1 VPAAGR
7 PRGEDHQREKEKQ
20 VSINRFICTG
30 NLTKDPVVKDL
41 PSGSSV
47 CELRIAVDGMGG
59 LEEPGF
65 ITVSVFGK
73 PGEAAA
79 RYLSKGWLV
88 AVDGR
93 LQFAQWTN
101 ESNDTRHEYTVIGN
115 VEFLSAP
122 RQDGEASANGS
133 RRKVPVGA

>member
-1 VPAAGR
+1 VPAAGW
-7 PRGEDHQREKEKQ
+7 PRGEDHQREKEKH
-20 VSINRFICTG
+20 VSVNRFICTG
-30 NLTKDPVVKDL
+30 NLTKDPVVREL

-47 CELRIAVDGMGG
+47 CELRVAVDGMGG

-65 ITVSVFGK
+65 ITVSMFGK

-93 LQFAQWTN
+93 LQFAQWTS
-101 ESNDTRHEYTVIGN
+101 EGNDTRHEYTVIGN

-122 RQDGEASANGS
+122 RPAGEAPANGS
-133 RRKVPVGA
+133 RRKVPAGA

>member
-1 VPAAGR
+1 VSAAGW
-7 PRGEDHQREKEKQ
+7 PRGEDHQRAEEKH
-20 VSINRFICTG
+20 VSVNRFICTG
-30 NLTKDPVVKDL
+30 NLTKDPLVREL

-47 CELRIAVDGMGG
+47 CELRVAVDGMGG

-79 RYLSKGWLV
+79 RYLTKGWLV

-93 LQFAQWTN
+93 LQFAQWQTEDN
-101 ESNDTRHEYTVIGN
+101 ASRHEYTVIGN

-122 RQDGEASANGS
+122 RSLEEPDAKEP
-133 RRKVPVGA
+133 RRKVARV

>member
-1 VPAAGR
+1 MSV
-7 PRGEDHQREKEKQ
+7 
-20 VSINRFICTG
+20 NRFICTG
-30 NLTKDPVVKDL
+30 NLTKDPVVREL

-47 CELRIAVDGMGG
+47 CELRLAVDGMGG
-59 LEEPGF
+59 LEEPGY

-93 LQFAQWTN
+93 LQFAQWETEEN
-101 ESNDTRHEYTVIGN
+101 VARHEYTVIGN
-115 VEFLSAP
+115 VEFLAAP
-122 RQDGEASANGS
+122 RPAEDRAPANGG
-133 RRKVPVGA
+133 RRKVPASA

>member
-1 VPAAGR
+1 
-7 PRGEDHQREKEKQ
+7 

-30 NLTKDPVVKDL
+30 NLTKDPVVREL

-47 CELRIAVDGMGG
+47 CELRVAVDGMGG

-65 ITVSVFGK
+65 ITVSVYGK

-88 AVDGR
+88 AVEGR
-93 LQFAQWTN
+93 LQFAQWTS
-101 ESNDTRHEYTVIGN
+101 EENDKRHEYTVIGN

-122 RQDGEASANGS
+122 RPAGETPVNGA
-133 RRKVPVGA
+133 RRRVLAGA

>member
-1 VPAAGR
+1 MSV
-7 PRGEDHQREKEKQ
+7 
-20 VSINRFICTG
+20 NRFICTG
-30 NLTKDPVVKDL
+30 NLTKDPVVREL

-47 CELRIAVDGMGG
+47 CELRVAVDGMGG

-65 ITVSVFGK
+65 ITVSVFDK

-79 RYLSKGWLV
+79 QYLSKGWLV

-93 LQFAQWTN
+93 LQFSQWETK
-101 ESNDTRHEYTVIGN
+101 ENDTRHEYTVIGH

-122 RQDGEASANGS
+122 RSAEDAPANGS
-133 RRKVPVGA
+133 HRRATARV

>member
-1 VPAAGR
+1 MSV
-7 PRGEDHQREKEKQ
+7 
-20 VSINRFICTG
+20 NRFICTG
-30 NLTKDPVVKDL
+30 NLTKDPVVREL

-47 CELRIAVDGMGG
+47 CELRVAVDGMGG

-79 RYLSKGWLV
+79 RYLTKGWLV

-93 LQFAQWTN
+93 LQFAQWET
-101 ESNDTRHEYTVIGN
+101 EEKGARHEYTVIGN

-122 RQDGEASANGS
+122 RPNEDAPANGS
-133 RRKVPVGA
+133 RRRATARA

>member
-1 VPAAGR
+1 MSV
-7 PRGEDHQREKEKQ
+7 
-20 VSINRFICTG
+20 NRFICTG
-30 NLTKDPVVKDL
+30 NLTKDPVVRQL

-47 CELRIAVDGMGG
+47 CELRVAVDGMGG

-79 RYLSKGWLV
+79 RYLAKGWLV

-93 LQFAQWTN
+93 LQFAQWETEN
-101 ESNDTRHEYTVIGN
+101 NGSRHEYTVIGN

-122 RQDGEASANGS
+122 RPPEGTSAGS
-133 RRKVPVGA
+133 SPRKVPARA

>member
-1 VPAAGR
+1 M
-7 PRGEDHQREKEKQ
+7 
-20 VSINRFICTG
+20 SINRFICTG
-30 NLTKDPVVKDL
+30 NLTKDPDVREL

-47 CELRIAVDGMGG
+47 CELRVAVDGMGG
-59 LEEPGF
+59 LEEPGY

-79 RYLSKGWLV
+79 RYLGRGWLV

-93 LQFAQWTN
+93 LQFAQWETEDN
-101 ESNDTRHEYTVIGN
+101 GTRHEYTVIGN

-122 RQDGEASANGS
+122 RSLEEADEKS
-133 RRKVPVGA
+133 RRKVARV

>member
-1 VPAAGR
+1 MSV
-7 PRGEDHQREKEKQ
+7 
-20 VSINRFICTG
+20 NRFICTG
-30 NLTKDPVVKDL
+30 NLTKDPLVREL

-47 CELRIAVDGMGG
+47 CELRVAVDGMGG

-93 LQFAQWTN
+93 LQFAQWTS
-101 ESNDTRHEYTVIGN
+101 EGNDARHEYTVVGN

-122 RQDGEASANGS
+122 RPAGETSANRSRQRVPASA
-133 RRKVPVGA
+133 

>member
-1 VPAAGR
+1 MSV
-7 PRGEDHQREKEKQ
+7 
-20 VSINRFICTG
+20 NRFICTG
-30 NLTKDPVVKDL
+30 NLTKDPVVREL

-47 CELRIAVDGMGG
+47 CELRVAVDGMGG

-79 RYLSKGWLV
+79 RYLSRGWLV

-93 LQFAQWTN
+93 LQFAEWETEDN
-101 ESNDTRHEYTVIGN
+101 ASRHDYTVIGN

-122 RQDGEASANGS
+122 RPAEGASPNPS
-133 RRKVPVGA
+133 RRKIPAEA

>member
-1 VPAAGR
+1 MSV
-7 PRGEDHQREKEKQ
+7 
-20 VSINRFICTG
+20 NRFICTG
-30 NLTKDPVVKDL
+30 NLTKDPLVREL

-47 CELRIAVDGMGG
+47 CELRVAVDGMGG
-59 LEEPGF
+59 LEEPGY

-79 RYLSKGWLV
+79 RYLTKGWLV

-93 LQFAQWTN
+93 LQFAQW
-101 ESNDTRHEYTVIGN
+101 DTEEKGARHEYTVIGN

-122 RQDGEASANGS
+122 RSPEESNGKQAG
-133 RRKVPVGA
+133 RKVARV